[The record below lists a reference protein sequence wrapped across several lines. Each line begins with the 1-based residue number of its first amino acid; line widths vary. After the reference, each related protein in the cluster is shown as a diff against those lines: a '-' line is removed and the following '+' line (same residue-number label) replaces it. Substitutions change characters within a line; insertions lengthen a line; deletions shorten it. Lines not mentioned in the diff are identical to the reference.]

1 MPKKALK
8 LIIILVAWELWKE
21 RNSRIFSNLANTP
34 ASIMAKIRAEAHRW
48 VMAGAKCLTE
58 LYPLCE

>member
-8 LIIILVAWELWKE
+8 LIIILVAWELWKK

-34 ASIMAKIRAEAHRW
+34 ASIMAKIREEAHMW
-48 VMAGAKCLTE
+48 VIAGAKCLTE
-58 LYPLCE
+58 LYSLCE

>member
-8 LIIILVAWELWKE
+8 LIVILVAWELWKE

-48 VMAGAKCLTE
+48 VMTGANA
-58 LYPLCE
+58 